1 MTKPG
6 RLGDGRVAVS
16 EVVPIGGRGS
26 STISEVE
33 IENVLTFESQIR
45 GAVDSRDRI
54 AASILDRLLE
64 GADLDDTA
72 HEVSFETVERH
83 GVREECLYIDG
94 VLRFRRLAGSSSKL
108 KRRSATRKG
117 G

>member
-1 MTKPG
+1 M
-6 RLGDGRVAVS
+6 S

-26 STISEVE
+26 STITEVE

-45 GAVDSRDRI
+45 RTVDSRDRV
-54 AASILDRLLE
+54 AASILDRLLD

-72 HEVSFETVERH
+72 HEVSFDTVERH

-94 VLRFRRLAGSSSKL
+94 VLRFSRLAGSSSRL
-108 KRRSATRKG
+108 KRRSPATEG
-117 G
+117 GG